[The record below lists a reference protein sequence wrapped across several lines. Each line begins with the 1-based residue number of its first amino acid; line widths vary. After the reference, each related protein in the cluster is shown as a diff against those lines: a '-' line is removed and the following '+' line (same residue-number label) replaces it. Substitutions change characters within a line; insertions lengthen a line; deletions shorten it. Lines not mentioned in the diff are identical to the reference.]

1 MRRAGMDKEQKEVV
15 LDIHD
20 SMIGLSSMV
29 QSEKLDL
36 FEKELLEA
44 LKEARKE
51 IDTGVSDGC

>member
-1 MRRAGMDKEQKEVV
+1 MDKEQKEVV